1 MFETTLADLVT
12 GIRSHKRDTA
22 LFISQ
27 SIADIKVELQSSDL
41 FVKSNA
47 LQKLTFLQMMGYS
60 MSWAIFAAVEV
71 MSSTRFALKRV
82 GVLGICQGLDSPD
95 RSPVVLLT
103 TNMIKKELRG
113 ATVATGSRGGEN
125 IYHAGLAINCLSNI
139 VTEDLGR
146 ETLTDLVHLLRHP
159 SPYVRKKALLC
170 LYKVFLKY
178 PQGLRL
184 SYDAIKSCLDDAHP
198 SVVSCAVNVIT
209 ELSDKNPKNYLPLAP
224 AFFRLLTS
232 SANNWM
238 LIKVVK
244 LLGSLVP
251 EEPRLARKLLEPL
264 SNIVKSTHA
273 KSLLY
278 EAVYAI
284 TLCLQYVNMGR
295 KETTASN
302 NASEIVDL
310 CVDTLRSFVSD
321 PDQNLKY
328 LGLVG
333 FGSLLQSQPRV
344 LLSSRTECRSLILKC
359 LSDEDVTIRTR
370 ALGLL
375 RFMTTSRNLVDLIT
389 QLLGHVEAASG
400 EYRSDLVREIVRMCS
415 SDKYELV
422 SDFAWYFDVLLILAS
437 VRGVGGQGD
446 AIARQWMD
454 VAWRVLP
461 VRAYAVRRSLE
472 VLVCRGPGGIGG
484 GGGADGNDGHIM
496 PEVLPA
502 AAWIVGEYSHQIP
515 DALTTIND
523 GARSDPR
530 YDAKSAGPYHA
541 LVQSMTSPLDAAGID
556 PLPASTQAVF
566 VQNAM
571 KVFAAACERNRRTHR
586 EVGDGIPTDNDVGLA
601 CSDDELL
608 ACAIT
613 LMGNLVVY
621 SESPDVE
628 VKERAFTSRQLLLAV
643 GIPPDVSLPT
653 ATTDPSSIAS
663 KCRDASSMLTYLLTP
678 EPMKP
683 ISAKAQQRKLS
694 EGPPSPLS
702 VEEWD
707 RGVDW
712 DVFPFLM
719 EETPWFDGRGNVRGS
734 VESISFTK
742 QQTSNANTSSKGRF
756 DGCADAES
764 FVGAAIGN
772 AYLDPAISA
781 RTNVPP
787 SSSPKLADPF
797 YLSAP
802 AAPTGRLLDTSGGIG
817 IGDVAK
823 DAADAAAVT
832 RFGSIQLDSEGES
845 DDGYDEA
852 KSKKKKKKKKAGK
865 VMVSKPQKIVES
877 DDEDDDNN
885 QLRPKRGLSKE
896 IHNLALVDLTTPLGE
911 DDVMPRNE
919 HYVVPERPVAE
930 AKSSPKKSKKKKDK
944 TSKKKKS
951 HHEPTSL
958 EGDLLGFDSMAFRS
972 TLTPVKPE
980 NPTASA
986 AVAVPSCSNNPI
998 HDAFDD
1004 LLGLNMPQLLDSS
1017 NAVAQMGD
1025 EVELA
1030 TPNEEKKQKKDK
1042 QRKKSKKKE

>member
-1 MFETTLADLVT
+1 MFESTLADLVT

-27 SIADIKVELQSSDL
+27 SIADIKIELQSSDF
-41 FVKSNA
+41 FVKANA

-60 MSWAIFAAVEV
+60 MSWAVFAAVEV
-71 MSSTRFALKRV
+71 MSSPRFALKRV
-82 GVLGICQGLDSPD
+82 GVLGICQGLDTPD
-95 RSPVVLLT
+95 RTPVVLLT
-103 TNMIKKELRG
+103 TNMLKKELRG
-113 ATVATGSRGGEN
+113 ATVMSGSRSGEN

-146 ETLTDLVHLLRHP
+146 ETLPDLLHLLNHP

-184 SYDAIKSCLDDAHP
+184 SYDAIKGCLDDPHP

-209 ELSDKNPKNYLPLAP
+209 ELSDKNPRNYLPLAP

-264 SNIVKSTHA
+264 SSIVKSTHA

-284 TLCLQYVNMGR
+284 TLCLQYVGHGK
-295 KETTASN
+295 KETQN
-302 NASEIVDL
+302 NNGNVADVVDL

-344 LLSSRTECRSLILKC
+344 LHSQKTECRSLILKC

-375 RFMTTSRNLVDLIT
+375 RFMTTTRNLVDLIT

-400 EYRSDLVREIVRMCS
+400 EYRCELVREIVRMCS

-422 SDFAWYFDVLLILAS
+422 SDFAWYFDVLLILAG
-437 VRGVGGQGD
+437 VRGVESQGD

-461 VRAYAVRRSLE
+461 VRAYAVRRSMD
-472 VLVCRGPGGIGG
+472 VLVCRGPGGAGG
-484 GGGADGNDGHIM
+484 GNDGHIA

-502 AAWIVGEYSHQIP
+502 AAWIVGEYSHLIP
-515 DALTTIND
+515 EALAIKD
-523 GARSDPR
+523 GEKSDTPR
-530 YDAKSAGPYHA
+530 YDDKSVGPYHS
-541 LVQSMTSPLDAAGID
+541 LVQSMTSPTDAAGIN
-556 PLPASTQAVF
+556 PLPMPTQAVF
-566 VQNAM
+566 VQNSM
-571 KVFAAACERNRRTHR
+571 KVFAAACERNRRTHLGGGNDGDIDLD
-586 EVGDGIPTDNDVGLA
+586 GDGPGCTDV
-601 CSDDELL
+601 ELI
-608 ACAIT
+608 ACACT

-628 VKERAFTSRQLLLAV
+628 VKERAFTSRQLLLA
-643 GIPPDVSLPT
+643 IDLPPDLSPT
-653 ATTDPSSIAS
+653 TASASSIAS
-663 KCRDASSMLTYLLTP
+663 KCRVASSTLTYLLTP

-683 ISAKAQQRKLS
+683 LSAKAQQRKLM
-694 EGPPSPLS
+694 EGPPSPVS

-707 RGVDW
+707 RDVDW
-712 DVFPFLM
+712 DAFPFLS
-719 EETPWFDGRGNVRGS
+719 EETPWFDGEGNVRGS
-734 VESISFTK
+734 VENISFTR
-742 QQTSNANTSSKGRF
+742 QQAKNGATSRGTNNN
-756 DGCADAES
+756 DGLLVGGEETVS
-764 FVGAAIGN
+764 FGGAAIGN
-772 AYLDPAISA
+772 APLDSA
-781 RTNVPP
+781 ALGLRTNFPL
-787 SSSPKLADPF
+787 SSHQKVADPF

-802 AAPTGRLLDTSGGIG
+802 AAPTGRLLDTSGGG
-817 IGDVAK
+817 GGGDADK
-823 DAADAAAVT
+823 DAVDAAAAT
-832 RFGSIQLDSEGES
+832 RFGSIQLDSGGES
-845 DDGYDEA
+845 DDGA
-852 KSKKKKKKKKAGK
+852 KSKKKKKKRAAKAAVPK
-865 VMVSKPQKIVES
+865 QQKIVES
-877 DDEDDDNN
+877 DDEDDDNVP
-885 QLRPKRGLSKE
+885 RPKRGVVLSKE
-896 IHNLALVDLTTPLGE
+896 IHKLALVDLTTPLGE
-911 DDVMPRNE
+911 DEVMPRNE
-919 HYVVPERPVAE
+919 HYVVPERPLAE
-930 AKSSPKKSKKKKDK
+930 VRSSSPTKSKKKKDK
-944 TSKKKKS
+944 SGKKKKS
-951 HHEPTSL
+951 QREPATV

-972 TLTPVKPE
+972 TGGNTIE
-980 NPTASA
+980 SNFE
-986 AVAVPSCSNNPI
+986 AVPSSSNSHPI
-998 HDAFDD
+998 DDVFDD
-1004 LLGLNMPQLLDSS
+1004 LLGLEMPQSLVSNTAEQLKVSS
-1017 NAVAQMGD
+1017 
-1025 EVELA
+1025 
-1030 TPNEEKKQKKDK
+1030 PKEKKQKKDK
-1042 QRKKSKKKE
+1042 RKKSKKKE